1 MPMMAIDVDRLSRP
15 ERLLWGHGVRKP
27 EHIDLEAIA
36 GARGAHVVYRRLDG
50 CAARLVAAGDSAVIS
65 VAMDDN
71 LGRRRFSLGHELAH
85 WMQDAQR
92 TSFKCTSTDIGPQN
106 AEAKTIEADANS
118 FASQLIL
125 PDYLVWPWVGD
136 RKPSL
141 DLANAMGGAFQASLT
156 ASALKLLQRAKLP
169 TAITCHDQRRLKWSR
184 RSLAFSADFY
194 ILSELHQDTTA
205 FEMAFGS
212 AKGLSRPKRES
223 ASRWVSGPGAYRMDV
238 WSQSIKLPEGSV
250 LTMISLA

>member
-1 MPMMAIDVDRLSRP
+1 MMTVDIDRLSRP
-15 ERLLWGHGVRKP
+15 ERLLWGHGIRMP

-36 GARGAHVVYRRLDG
+36 NARGAHVVYRKLDG
-50 CAARLVAAGDSAVIS
+50 CAARLVASGDCAVIS
-65 VAMDDN
+65 VAVDDN

-85 WMQDAQR
+85 WIQDTQR
-92 TSFKCTSTDIGPQN
+92 ASFKCSSTDIGPQN

-125 PDYLVWPWVGD
+125 PDYLVWPWVAD

-141 DLANAMGGAFQASLT
+141 DLASAMGGDFQVSLT
-156 ASALKLLQRAKLP
+156 ASALKLLQRAKGP
-169 TAITCHDQRRLKWSR
+169 IAITCHDQRRLKWSR
-184 RSLAFSADFY
+184 RSRDFATDFY
-194 ILSELHQDTTA
+194 ILNELHQDTVA
-205 FEMAFGS
+205 FEMAYGA

-223 ASRWVSGPGAYRMDV
+223 ASRWISGPGTYRTEV

-250 LTMISLA
+250 LTMLAVV